1 MSLPANS
8 NDNKRRNSHDDSDT
22 SDGDERPVRGK
33 QPGNPKQHRRIEERR
48 RKFEQKLLEEL
59 KSLVSS
65 VQFGQTTAKL
75 TQLNVLQI
83 AKDLIEE
90 IDTRNGNQQLL
101 PSYLTAEEDQFL
113 NFEVNNTFMF
123 SVTIQD
129 GIFRILNVN
138 DSIERILDF
147 KPEQWID
154 QDFLSFVHPND
165 AHLVRNQ
172 ILSLFHQPAQKHTI
186 KCQLAR
192 SDGSYAPILIN
203 GIVKKLDQQYRPVA
217 NNELGYLAFIGIAH
231 LPLIDKYKEENV
243 LLHKKPNI
251 QVFLCR
257 CSVNNWKI
265 FLVDNSVTTLLSAS
279 FEQFSNRSVLEF
291 INANDQ
297 AEVERALINAC
308 STSSDD
314 FITCQFIHAPIGI
327 ITMVLEIHP
336 MMNTKRPDMSF
347 VELRFTNVND
357 FIQNSP
363 DAGDLSVL
371 SNDLTLFK

>member
-1 MSLPANS
+1 MNLPVDS
-8 NDNKRRNSHDDSDT
+8 NNNKRRNSHDDSDA
-22 SDGDERPVRGK
+22 SNGDERPVRGK
-33 QPGNPKQHRRIEERR
+33 QPGDAKRHRIIEEQR
-48 RKFEQKLLEEL
+48 RKFEQKLMEEL
-59 KSLVSS
+59 KFLVSS
-65 VQFGQTTAKL
+65 ARFGQTTAKL

-123 SVTIQD
+123 IVTIQD
-129 GIFRILNVN
+129 GIFRILSVN
-138 DSIERILDF
+138 HSIERILNF
-147 KPEQWID
+147 KPEQWTE

-165 AHLVRNQ
+165 TLLVHNQ
-172 ILSLFHQPAQKHTI
+172 IVSLFHHPAQKHTI

-203 GIVKKLDQQYRPVA
+203 GIVKKLDQQLSPVSD
-217 NNELGYLAFIGIAH
+217 NELGYLAYIGIAH

-257 CSVNNWKI
+257 CSVNDWKI
-265 FLVDNSVTTLLSAS
+265 FLVDNSVTTLLSAP
-279 FEQFSNRSVLEF
+279 FEQFSNRSILDF

-308 STSSDD
+308 LTSNDD
-314 FITCQFIHAPIGI
+314 LITCQFIHAPIGM

-336 MMNTKRPDMSF
+336 MMNTKRPDASF
-347 VELRFTNVND
+347 LELKFTNVND

-363 DAGDLSVL
+363 DVDDLSVL
-371 SNDLTLFK
+371 SNDLTFFK